1 MRGGIG
7 LLQFWVFFWLFA
19 SQLQQGACSNMPPCV
34 LQFADLKQCSKDSAL
49 LDAFWK
55 CRACQRLAAEHKLHD
70 EEKVLETPQL
80 ANASFVQDQAIS
92 LSSLCLD
99 QAKMYA
105 LLSSAPDLLIVVHAE
120 GLKVKRK
127 RQANLERLKFD
138 LDDQHKTRLTREQ
151 LLWTERANF
160 FWQQITEEKTPT
172 PSRLDAS
179 GVNCSSVFIPVPEL
193 PSMAAVPMDEF
204 VAALLQ
210 DESMAVSGPES
221 MGAVPMDTVPS
232 MAVLRLPAGAVPMDE
247 SVAALLQDES
257 MAVSGPESMGAAPMD
272 TVPSMAVLRLPA
284 GAVPMD
290 ESVADLLRP
299 ENNSNV
305 LSASLDRADVKLQ
318 TLPPTLLSVQVQ
330 VNEATRVNTQLEK
343 LFTTALDPSNIK
355 AFSADLKVGFLK
367 SPSETLEP
375 HTIRKGF
382 MSMSSSAK
390 TLAGGPRFSDLVGPL
405 KEKAKLSA
413 DAASD
418 AMTRWNSFSEV
429 AINMSEGHR
438 IRRALLLVQSATDDV
453 GQIYLCFVV
462 QRAWFLAAIQNV
474 SEISMKHAQLLV
486 GFTYWVTSLARPATR
501 AGVPDHFLDADVQL
515 WSAKESAFEHLLIAK
530 HKTQRK
536 YGALLLIFA
545 PWAVELL
552 NYYRERVRPVL
563 LSDRKAYGAID
574 NVFPKKTATYMKDY
588 LQSLPQKLCVSWSN
602 MRSLFCENVDLI
614 DVNDEVA
621 ILVRP
626 LLRAEEKCALMCCF
640 WLFCDRNG
648 LNTRLPYKAPLH
660 MMLQTL

>member
-204 VAALLQ
+204 
-210 DESMAVSGPES
+210 
-221 MGAVPMDTVPS
+221 
-232 MAVLRLPAGAVPMDE
+232 
-247 SVAALLQDES
+247 VAALLQDES

>member
-221 MGAVPMDTVPS
+221 MGAV
-232 MAVLRLPAGAVPMDE
+232 
-247 SVAALLQDES
+247 
-257 MAVSGPESMGAAPMD
+257 PMD

>member
-210 DESMAVSGPES
+210 DESMAVSRPES
-221 MGAVPMDTVPS
+221 MGAV
-232 MAVLRLPAGAVPMDE
+232 
-247 SVAALLQDES
+247 
-257 MAVSGPESMGAAPMD
+257 PMD

-390 TLAGGPRFSDLVGPL
+390 TLAGGPRFSDLVGSL